1 MSELKQNYYGSLCT
15 EMYEILHKEA
25 PQDEL
30 EFYLSYA
37 EKGSRIL
44 EPLCGSGRFLVP
56 FWKRGFDISGMDLS
70 AEMLE
75 KLRRKA
81 PDAKVIQADILE
93 YSPGEKYDYIFI
105 TSGSVSLF
113 TDMNLCKNI
122 LRNLKELLLPG
133 GRFVFAVDTVADKC
147 VDDSDYKTSVSVKTP
162 EGFDLILKGK
172 NHYDEQSRTQFS
184 PSIYELYQGPKL
196 LQRELMDFQ
205 THLYEFGEMEQHLA
219 EVGFASVKTYSSFA
233 KEIAVDDQCEMFLF
247 ECNAG
252 Q

>member
-1 MSELKQNYYGSLCT
+1 
-15 EMYEILHKEA
+15 MYEILHQEA

-56 FWKRGFDISGMDLS
+56 FRERGFDISGMDLS

-81 PDAKVIQADILE
+81 PAAKVIQGDITE

-122 LRNLKELLLPG
+122 LRRLKGFLLPG
-133 GRFVFAVDTVADKC
+133 GKFVFAVDTVADQC
-147 VDDSDYKTSVSVKTP
+147 VDSSDYKISVTVKTS

-172 NHYDEQSRTQFS
+172 NHYDESSQTQFS
-184 PSIYELYQGPKL
+184 PGIYELYRGAEL
-196 LQRELMDFQ
+196 LQSEFMDFQ
-205 THLYEFGEMEQHLA
+205 THLYKFGEMERYLA
-219 EVGFASVKTYSSFA
+219 EIGFTSIRTYSSFS
-233 KEIAVDDQCEMFLF
+233 KDLAVDDQCEMFLF
-247 ECNAG
+247 ECCAG
-252 Q
+252 